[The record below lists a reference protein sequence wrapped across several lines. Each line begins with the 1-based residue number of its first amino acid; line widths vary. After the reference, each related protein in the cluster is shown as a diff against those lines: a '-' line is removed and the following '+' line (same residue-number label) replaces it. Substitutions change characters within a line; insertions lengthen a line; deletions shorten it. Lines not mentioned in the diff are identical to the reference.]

1 MTESSS
7 AAASASVGNSNA
19 NGLPS
24 LSVVVPVFNGEAW
37 VGPTAARVVE
47 ALKAAAWPDV
57 DLVFVDDGSTD
68 GTAAAVEALDLGVP
82 VRLVRQE
89 NKGRFLARKAGIE
102 AAGGQSIFL
111 LDARVFTEPQA
122 FVNLAEQFRTHP
134 ERRVWNGHVDIA
146 VKGNPFARFW
156 QAVTFTAWR
165 RYLANPRLVSFGADD
180 FDYYPKGTGCFVA
193 PRRLLLDAYAEF
205 STYYDDLRRVND
217 DTSLIRTLAERE
229 PVYLGPEFAFTYHA
243 RDSLK
248 GFMRHAFYRGI
259 HFIDGY
265 LRPGTR
271 YFWLLVAVLAAT
283 PVGITLAAFKPLL
296 VLAIGAAGCVAAAA
310 LMLALRTP
318 PAAALW
324 FAALL
329 PFFAAV
335 YGAGLWVGTF
345 MAVRTRLGRRRS
357 GA

>member
-1 MTESSS
+1 MTESSPAS
-7 AAASASVGNSNA
+7 SSASAGA
-19 NGLPS
+19 RLPS
-24 LSVVVPVFNGEAW
+24 LSVVVPVFNGESW
-37 VGPTAARVVE
+37 IEPTATRVVD
-47 ALKAAAWPDV
+47 ALQAADWPGV
-57 DLVFVDDGSTD
+57 ELVFVDDGSTD
-68 GTAAAVEALDLGVP
+68 GTAAAVEALDLGLP

-102 AAGGQSIFL
+102 AAVGESVFFL
-111 LDARVFTEPQA
+111 DVRVFTDPQA
-122 FVNLAEQFRTHP
+122 FVNLAQQLREHP
-134 ERRVWNGHVDIA
+134 ERRVWNGHVDIE

-180 FDYYPKGTGCFVA
+180 FDYYPKGTTCFLA
-193 PRRLLLDAYAEF
+193 PRQLLLDAYREF

-229 PVYLGPEFAFTYHA
+229 PVYLGPEFAFTYFA
-243 RDSLK
+243 RDSLS

-271 YFWLLVAVLAAT
+271 YFWPLVAVLAAT
-283 PVGITLAAFKPLL
+283 PVGIVLAVVKPLL
-296 VLAIGAAGCVAAAA
+296 VLALGLLGVAAAA
-310 LMLALRTP
+310 AAMLALRTP

-335 YGAGLWVGTF
+335 YGAGLWRGVF
-345 MAVRTRLGRRRS
+345 LAVRTRVRKGGGR
-357 GA
+357 